1 MHRKRVRRVQDTEES
16 SLFNKYATEIS
27 ALWSEMFDII
37 QKTKQTK
44 KKKVPVLSRTV
55 LDTQEHF
62 MRKQSGFPSVTCC
75 AFKIKSTARN
85 MH

>member
-1 MHRKRVRRVQDTEES
+1 MHRKRMRRVQDTEES

-44 KKKVPVLSRTV
+44 KKKSLYYLV
-55 LDTQEHF
+55 Q
-62 MRKQSGFPSVTCC
+62 C
-75 AFKIKSTARN
+75 
-85 MH
+85 